1 MLEIAGLFKPKR
13 VQLIT
18 MGCSKN
24 RVDSEK
30 LLARLS
36 EGGVEIISEDIPY
49 DVARPDV
56 AIVNTCGF
64 IGDAK
69 KESIDEILS
78 AVEAKNAGYVGKVV
92 VCGCL
97 SERYPE
103 EVKENLPEVD
113 AVFGS
118 FQWKSVLEWMGARN
132 QGNKVLSDH
141 NVWTGRYLTTP
152 KHYAYLKIADG
163 CNRKCSYCAIPL
175 IKGKFVSVPMAT
187 LEREARA
194 LAAKGVRELILI
206 AQDTTFYGMDLYG
219 KKMLAPLIER
229 LSKISGIE
237 WLRIHYS
244 YPTGFPKDVLRV
256 MAENPKVCK
265 YLDIP
270 LQHCSSK
277 ILSMMRRGV
286 DYDKTQKLIEEI
298 RAKVPGVALRT
309 TMIVG
314 HPGEGEEEFT
324 QLLDFVRRN
333 RFEMLGAFP
342 YSEEEGTYDA
352 LHFEDDV
359 PSSVKR
365 RRYSRLMK
373 LQSKISLENNAK
385 RVGGVEKVIID
396 DYRDGYLIA
405 RSQKESPEVDGN
417 ILIDISSQE
426 SQTPRQE
433 DRTFAPEQLIGK
445 FAAVRIVSASEYD
458 LVAVLA

>member
-1 MLEIAGLFKPKR
+1 MLEITGIFKPKR

-30 LLARLS
+30 LLSRLS
-36 EGGVEIISEDIPY
+36 DGGLEIIPEDLPY
-49 DVARPDV
+49 EQSRPDV
-56 AIVNTCGF
+56 VIINTCGF

-78 AVEAKNAGYVGKVV
+78 AIQAKNSGFAGKVV

-97 SERYPE
+97 SERYLE
-103 EVKENLPEVD
+103 DLKQSLPEVD
-113 AVFGS
+113 AFFGS
-118 FQWKSVLEWMGARN
+118 FQWKKVVEWMGLRPA
-132 QGNKVLSDH
+132 GN
-141 NVWTGRYLTTP
+141 WTGRHLTTP
-152 KHYAYLKIADG
+152 RHYAYLKIADG

-175 IKGKFVSVPMAT
+175 IKGKFTSVPMAT
-187 LEREARA
+187 LEKEAKA

-229 LSKISGIE
+229 LSKIKGIE
-237 WLRIHYS
+237 WIRIHYS
-244 YPTGFPKDVLRV
+244 YPAGFPKDVLKV

-270 LQHCSSK
+270 LQHSSTK
-277 ILSMMRRGV
+277 ILKMMRRGV
-286 DYDKTQKLIEEI
+286 DYIKTQKLIDDI
-298 RAKVPGVALRT
+298 RSRVPGVALRT

-314 HPGEGEEEFT
+314 HPGEGDEEFND
-324 QLLDFVRRN
+324 LLDFVRRN

-359 PSSVKR
+359 PSSVKK
-365 RRYSRLMK
+365 RRYARLMR
-373 LQSKISLENNAK
+373 LQSKISLENNQM

-396 DYRDGYLIA
+396 DYRDGFLIG
-405 RSQKESPEVDGN
+405 RSQKESPEVDGA
-417 ILIDISSQE
+417 ILIDLSPQKEAVKDGSFR
-426 SQTPRQE
+426 PE
-433 DRTFAPEQLIGK
+433 DFIGK
-445 FAAVRIVSASEYD
+445 FAAVKIITATEYD
-458 LVAVLA
+458 LTGVLA

>member
-1 MLEIAGLFKPKR
+1 MLEIAGIFKPRR

-30 LLARLS
+30 LLSKLS
-36 EGGVEIISEDIPY
+36 DGGIKIVAEEIPY
-49 DVARPDV
+49 SQAKPDV
-56 AIVNTCGF
+56 VIINTCGF

-69 KESIDEILS
+69 KESIDEIL
-78 AVEAKNAGYVGKVV
+78 AAIQAKNAGLVGKVL

-97 SERYPE
+97 SERYLKELE
-103 EVKENLPEVD
+103 ESLPEVD
-113 AVFGS
+113 AFFGS
-118 FQWKSVLEWMGARN
+118 FQWKKVVEWMGVSP
-132 QGNKVLSDH
+132 QGG
-141 NVWTGRYLTTP
+141 WTGRHLTTP
-152 KHYAYLKIADG
+152 RHYAYLKIADG

-187 LEREARA
+187 LEKEAKA
-194 LAAKGVRELILI
+194 LADKGVRELILI

-229 LSKISGIE
+229 LSKIKGIE
-237 WLRIHYS
+237 WIRIHYS
-244 YPTGFPKDVLRV
+244 YPTGFPKDVLKV

-270 LQHCSSK
+270 LQHSSTK

-286 DYDKTQKLIEEI
+286 DHQKTQKLIDDI
-298 RAKVPGVALRT
+298 RAQVPGVALRT

-314 HPGEGEEEFT
+314 HPGEGKEEFKD
-324 QLLDFVRRN
+324 LLDFVRSN
-333 RFEMLGAFP
+333 KFEMLGAFP

-352 LHFEDDV
+352 LHFKDDV

-365 RRYSRLMK
+365 RRYASLMK
-373 LQSKISLENNAK
+373 LQGRISLENNQK

-396 DYRDGYLIA
+396 DYRDGFLIG
-405 RSQKESPEVDGN
+405 RSQNESPELDGC
-417 ILIDISSQE
+417 ILIDQSAQKEAIKGGLFR
-426 SQTPRQE
+426 P
-433 DRTFAPEQLIGK
+433 DDFIGK
-445 FAAVRIVSASEYD
+445 FAAVRIVSATEYD
-458 LVAVLA
+458 LTGVLA